1 MSKDDSTVDLFASVL
16 LTSDV
21 REELARHGVRARIEV
36 VDEQGAPLAPSSHQ
50 TVLHGLAKA
59 LQRSEHTKRLA
70 TVGSMAAGVTHEAR
84 NLLTGV
90 IGFSQVLQQ
99 KSKDAE
105 SKDMLR
111 AIENEARRC
120 VELLTDYLK
129 LSRSRIESTRT
140 LQVSEI
146 VSPIERLV
154 SHQLRMRGCSLAIQL
169 SDGLPRVAGSCS
181 ELQRV
186 VINLVMNAADA
197 TGSGGH
203 ILVVADSPDGQYV
216 NISVIDDGPGVP
228 PELRERIFEAFFS
241 TKGADEG
248 TGLGLALSRSI
259 VEAHR
264 GELLLEPDSGCPGS
278 TFTMRLPAYG
288 VKMATA

>member
-1 MSKDDSTVDLFASVL
+1 MSKDESTVDLFASVL

-36 VDEQGAPLAPSSHQ
+36 TDEQGAPLAPASHQ
-50 TVLHGLAKA
+50 TVLHGLARA

-84 NLLTGV
+84 NLMTGV
-90 IGFSQVLQQ
+90 IGFAQVLLQ
-99 KSKDAE
+99 KSTDPE
-105 SKDMLR
+105 SKDMLQ
-111 AIENEARRC
+111 AIEHEARRC

-140 LQVSEI
+140 LQISEI

-154 SHQLRMRGCSLAIQL
+154 AHQLRKRGCSLVIQL
-169 SDGLPRVAGSCS
+169 PDRLPRVAGSCS

-186 VINLVMNAADA
+186 LINLVMNAADA

-203 ILVVADSPDGQYV
+203 IQVAADSPDGQSV
-216 NISVIDDGPGVP
+216 NIKVIDDGPGVP
-228 PELRERIFEAFFS
+228 QELRERIFEAFFS
-241 TKGADEG
+241 TKSADEG

-259 VEAHR
+259 VEAHS
-264 GELLLEPDSGCPGS
+264 GELVLEADAGHRGS
-278 TFTMRLPAYG
+278 IFTMRLPAHRPRRLS
-288 VKMATA
+288 A

>member
-1 MSKDDSTVDLFASVL
+1 MSKDESTVDLFASVL

-36 VDEQGAPLAPSSHQ
+36 VDEQGAPLAPASHQ
-50 TVLHGLAKA
+50 TVLHGLARA

-90 IGFSQVLQQ
+90 IGFAQVLLQ
-99 KSKDAE
+99 KSTDAE
-105 SKDMLR
+105 SKEMLR

-154 SHQLRMRGCSLAIQL
+154 ASQLRKRGCSLAIQL
-169 SDGLPRVAGSCS
+169 SDRLPRVAGSCS

-186 VINLVMNAADA
+186 LINLVMNAADA

-203 ILVVADSPDGQYV
+203 ILVEANSPDDQSV
-216 NISVIDDGPGVP
+216 SIRVIDDGPGVL

-241 TKGADEG
+241 TKAADEG

-264 GELLLEPDSGCPGS
+264 GELILEPDDGRPGA
-278 TFTMRLPAYG
+278 TFTMRLPAQG
-288 VKMATA
+288 ARRTSA